1 LQELAIYLDSI
12 EFLAITSPSLQDLLY
27 QKLRHKHLFLANIF
41 GFTNP
46 SLQALNRGVFYPVPS
61 AKHDFVSHIPG
72 FGPCISP
79 SNQDFAP
86 ASTVGSPFDPS
97 DILDHSSFFD
107 AAKVFSSHAGNLAG
121 CRIDGFLPEDSQQK
135 DVCSFYL
142 HIGFFGPW
150 LPPPG
155 ENHNLIHSHLRMC
168 RKEAV
173 PVEITAGVFCWTG
186 RKRRK
191 WKVKGLFQS
200 LFFLR
205 RSDQVDSRNII
216 KATT

>member
-1 LQELAIYLDSI
+1 MQELAIQLDLI
-12 EFLAITSPSLQDLLY
+12 GFPALTSPSLQDFLY
-27 QKLRHKHLFLANIF
+27 QKLRYNSLLLGHIF

-46 SLQALNRGVFYPVPS
+46 SLQALKSGVFYPVPS
-61 AKHDFVSHIPG
+61 AKYDFVSHIPG

-86 ASTVGSPFDPS
+86 ASTAGCPFGPAG
-97 DILDHSSFFD
+97 ILDHSSFFG

-121 CRIDGFLPEDSQQK
+121 YRIDGFLHEDSEQR
-135 DVCSFYL
+135 DVYSFCL
-142 HIGFFGPW
+142 HIGSFGPW

-155 ENHNLIHSHLRMC
+155 ENHNLIQTRLTMG
-168 RKEAV
+168 RKETA
-173 PVEITAGVFCWTG
+173 PMEITAGCFVSQE

-200 LFFLR
+200 LFF
-205 RSDQVDSRNII
+205 
-216 KATT
+216 